1 MNGEPPLSLPAL
13 VQGGLIEYVAFPE
26 ALVGKYQ
33 CHTQADLTALR
44 AAGCAHAF
52 APVERGVAAY
62 ARELA
67 ALAAEYRIR

>member
-1 MNGEPPLSLPAL
+1 EPPLSLPAL

-67 ALAAEYRIR
+67 AQAAEYGIR